1 MAQNRFWKLFDL
13 IIDSFAVLGGILIL
27 LVTLFVTYSVTH
39 RYLHYKPPIWIL
51 QCTEY
56 ALLWLTFLG
65 AAWLLKKD
73 GHIRIDTIVRRFRPK
88 GRLVFDIIVAC
99 LGCIVCIIIF
109 WFGVEK
115 TIDLYQR
122 GIMDVKGVTMPQYP
136 LFLVI
141 PLGGLL
147 LLIQFIRNL
156 SAHLKTLS
164 SSEA

>member
-1 MAQNRFWKLFDL
+1 MKDRLWKIFDH
-13 IIDSFAVLGGILIL
+13 IIDFCALIAGILIL
-27 LVTLFVTYSVTH
+27 LVTLFVTYSVTL

-73 GHIRIDTIVRRFRPK
+73 GHIRIDTVVRRFSPK
-88 GRLVFDIIVAC
+88 NRLILDIIVDC

-115 TIDLYQR
+115 NIDLYQR

-141 PLGGLL
+141 PLGGLML
-147 LLIQFIRNL
+147 FIQFIRNL
-156 SAHLKTLS
+156 FEHLKTLTRG
-164 SSEA
+164 EK

>member
-1 MAQNRFWKLFDL
+1 MKEKLWKLFDH
-13 IIDSFAVLGGILIL
+13 IIDFFAYIAGILLL
-27 LVTLFVTYSVTH
+27 LVTLFVTYSVVL
-39 RYLHYKPPIWIL
+39 RYLHFRPPIWIL

-65 AAWLLKKD
+65 AAWLLKKN
-73 GHIRIDTIVRRFRPK
+73 GHIRIDTIVSRFGPK
-88 GRLVFDIIVAC
+88 GRCIFDIIVAC

-115 TIDLYQR
+115 NIDLYQR

-147 LLIQFIRNL
+147 LLIQFIRNFFE
-156 SAHLKTLS
+156 HLKSLKHGD
-164 SSEA
+164 E